1 MTKLQEKAAKI
12 KEEKKTL
19 ESPDLKKLKPAF
31 IGSVK
36 QLTDDGESES
46 ANYSSANDVNDSHR
60 EQMEH
65 HNLIENKVSDMVK
78 LDFSKLKGANR
89 TGRSE
94 V

>member
-36 QLTDDGESES
+36 QLTDDGDSES
-46 ANYSSANDVNDSHR
+46 ANQSSANDINDSHR
-60 EQMEH
+60 E
-65 HNLIENKVSDMVK
+65 
-78 LDFSKLKGANR
+78 
-89 TGRSE
+89 
-94 V
+94 